1 MKLCLAPEL
10 ATAACLTRS
19 SPSSSPIPLGAEVIQ
34 KECRAL
40 VQQTIEGKKETEER
54 KESNPEIKDC
64 FFFVVKNFLFCFFL
78 GTMK

>member
-54 KESNPEIKDC
+54 KESNPEIKDS
-64 FFFVVKNFLFCFFL
+64 FFL
-78 GTMK
+78 L